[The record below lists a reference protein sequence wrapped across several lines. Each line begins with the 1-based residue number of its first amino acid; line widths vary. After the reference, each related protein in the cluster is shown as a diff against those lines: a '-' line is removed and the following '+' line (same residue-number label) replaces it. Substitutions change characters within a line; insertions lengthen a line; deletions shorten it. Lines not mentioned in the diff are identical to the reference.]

1 MEGIL
6 QKLSEIE
13 DAANRILDRTA
24 EQKAKLTEEMRVR
37 TENFDKDQEEKK
49 QKRILEI
56 QESLQGQREE
66 TLKELQISTEKQIQQ
81 LKSLYEERHQELA
94 DILVSRI
101 LEE

>member
-66 TLKELQISTEKQIQQ
+66 TLKELQVSTEKQMQQ